1 MYTNS
6 REKCCKYE
14 EKQWSKRNEAY
25 YDLKYVLEIKIWL
38 KIWWVGTNKQAINII
53 SSDKPLC
60 IFFVGIS
67 IMAKK

>member
-25 YDLKYVLEIKIWL
+25 YGLKYVLEIKIWL
-38 KIWWVGTNKQAINII
+38 KIWWVGTNKDKQAIN
-53 SSDKPLC
+53 K
-60 IFFVGIS
+60 FG
-67 IMAKK
+67 